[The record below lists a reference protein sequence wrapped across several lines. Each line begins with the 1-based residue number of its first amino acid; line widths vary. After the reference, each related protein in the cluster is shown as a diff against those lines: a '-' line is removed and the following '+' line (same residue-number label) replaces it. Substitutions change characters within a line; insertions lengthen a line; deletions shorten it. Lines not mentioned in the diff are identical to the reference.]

1 MSNAKYL
8 SIFEEIKRKGGS
20 LDGGEPNDKVLI
32 IDGLNTF
39 IRVFSV
45 IPTTNDDGIHVG
57 GIVGFLRSIGYTIN
71 MFRPTRVI
79 IVFDGK
85 GGSTRRRKIYPE
97 YKAKRKTKYRVN
109 RAYDFASPE
118 DEKQNMIMQLQRI
131 VEYLDTLPVTV
142 LSYDNIEADDTIGY
156 LCRQVLT
163 DSKITVMSTDKDFLQ
178 LANGRIKIWSPT
190 KKKMYD
196 EDAVLDEFGISSH
209 NLIWYRVIDGDKT
222 DNIPGVKGLGLK
234 TIQKKLPFLSEN
246 RIVNIDEVITELP
259 DAKDVIELNYK
270 LMQLSDVDISGSTK
284 TKIIERVNEP
294 INRLVKYK
302 FQYAAFLADIADWFP
317 YFVNRNSLF
326 YYGTNAV
333 ECISY
338 LVEGKKKDEKTL
350 DSVMHMIYD
359 DLGSLPYNAED
370 VVLVSVKIDNLKE
383 FSKFR

>member
-1 MSNAKYL
+1 MSNEKYL
-8 SIFEEIKRKGGS
+8 SIFEEIKKKGGS
-20 LDGGEPNDKVLI
+20 LDDGEPNDKVLI

-85 GGSTRRRKIYPE
+85 GGSTRRRKLYPE
-97 YKAKRKTKYRVN
+97 YKQNRKTKYRVN
-109 RAYDFASPE
+109 RSYDFASQE

-163 DSKITVMSTDKDFLQ
+163 KSEITIMSTDKDFLQ

-196 EDAVLDEFGISSH
+196 EDAVLNEYGISSH
-209 NLIWYRVIDGDKT
+209 NLIWYRVLDGDKS
-222 DNIPGVKGLGLK
+222 DNIKGVRGLGLK
-234 TIQKKLPFLSEN
+234 TIQKKLPFLSET
-246 RIVNIDEVITELP
+246 RIVEMDEVITELP
-259 DAKDVIELNYK
+259 ESKDIIELNYK
-270 LMQLSDVDISGSTK
+270 LMQLSNVDISGSTK
-284 TKIIERVNEP
+284 TKIMERVREP
-294 INRLVKYK
+294 INRLIKYK
-302 FQYAAFLADIADWFP
+302 FQKMFLEDKLYSALPNLNSWLLTNFNQFNHYA
-317 YFVNRNSLF
+317 
-326 YYGTNAV
+326 
-333 ECISY
+333 
-338 LVEGKKKDEKTL
+338 EKT
-350 DSVMHMIYD
+350 H
-359 DLGSLPYNAED
+359 E
-370 VVLVSVKIDNLKE
+370 
-383 FSKFR
+383 

>member
-57 GIVGFLRSIGYTIN
+57 GIVGFLKSIGYTIN
-71 MFRPTRVI
+71 MIRPTRTIV
-79 IVFDGK
+79 VFDGK
-85 GGSTRRRKIYPE
+85 GGSSRRRKIYPE

-109 RAYDFASPE
+109 RSYDFASPE

-131 VEYLDTLPVTV
+131 VEYLETLPITV

-163 DSKITVMSTDKDFLQ
+163 ESQITVMSTDKDFLQ

-196 EDAVLDEFGISSH
+196 ESAVLDEYGISSH
-209 NLIWYRVIDGDKT
+209 NLIWYRVLDGDKS
-222 DNIPGVKGLGLK
+222 DNIKGVKGLGLK

-246 RIVNIDEVITELP
+246 RIVNIDEVINKLP
-259 DAKDVIELNYK
+259 ESKDVIELNYK
-270 LMQLSDVDISGSTK
+270 LMQLSDVDISGTTK
-284 TKIIERVNEP
+284 TKIIDKVNAP
-294 INRLVKYK
+294 INRLIKYK
-302 FQYAAFLADIADWFP
+302 FQTMFLEDKLFTALPNLNSWLLTNFNQLNHYA
-317 YFVNRNSLF
+317 
-326 YYGTNAV
+326 
-333 ECISY
+333 
-338 LVEGKKKDEKTL
+338 EKT
-350 DSVMHMIYD
+350 
-359 DLGSLPYNAED
+359 NE
-370 VVLVSVKIDNLKE
+370 
-383 FSKFR
+383 

>member
-8 SIFEEIKRKGGS
+8 SILEEIKKKGGS
-20 LDGGEPNDKVLI
+20 LDSGEPNDKVLI

-85 GGSTRRRKIYPE
+85 GGSTRRRKLYPE

-109 RAYDFASPE
+109 RAYDFASQE
-118 DEKQNMIMQLQRI
+118 DEKHNMIMQLQRV
-131 VEYLDTLPVTV
+131 VEYLETLPVTV

-196 EDAVLDEFGISSH
+196 EDTVLDEFGISSH
-209 NLIWYRVIDGDKT
+209 NLIWYRVLDGDKS
-222 DNIPGVKGLGLK
+222 DNIPGVRGLGLK

-246 RIVNIDEVITELP
+246 RIVNIDEVIAELP
-259 DAKDVIELNYK
+259 ESKDVIELNYK
-270 LMQLSDVDISGSTK
+270 LMQLSDVDISGLTK
-284 TKIIERVNEP
+284 TKIMDRVNEP
-294 INRLVKYK
+294 INRLIKYK
-302 FQYAAFLADIADWFP
+302 FQKMFLEDKLYTALPNLNSWLATTF
-317 YFVNRNSLF
+317 NRLNF
-326 YYGTNAV
+326 MA
-333 ECISY
+333 
-338 LVEGKKKDEKTL
+338 EKT
-350 DSVMHMIYD
+350 H
-359 DLGSLPYNAED
+359 G
-370 VVLVSVKIDNLKE
+370 
-383 FSKFR
+383 

>member
-1 MSNAKYL
+1 MSNGKYL
-8 SIFEEIKRKGGS
+8 SILDEIKKKGGS
-20 LDGGEPNDKVLI
+20 LDGGEPDDRVLI

-97 YKAKRKTKYRVN
+97 YKQNRKTEYRVN
-109 RAYDFASPE
+109 RTYDFASQE

-163 DSKITVMSTDKDFLQ
+163 DSNITIMSTDKDFLQ

-196 EDAVLDEFGISSH
+196 EQSVLDEFGISSH
-209 NLIWYRVIDGDKT
+209 NYIWYRVIDGDKS
-222 DNIPGVKGLGLK
+222 DNIKGVKGLGLK

-246 RIVNIDEVITELP
+246 RIVNIDEVITKLP
-259 DAKDVIELNYK
+259 ESKDVIELNYK

-302 FQYAAFLADIADWFP
+302 FQKMFLEDKLYTALPNVDSWLLTNFNQLNHYA
-317 YFVNRNSLF
+317 
-326 YYGTNAV
+326 
-333 ECISY
+333 
-338 LVEGKKKDEKTL
+338 EKT
-350 DSVMHMIYD
+350 Y
-359 DLGSLPYNAED
+359 E
-370 VVLVSVKIDNLKE
+370 
-383 FSKFR
+383 

>member
-57 GIVGFLRSIGYTIN
+57 GIVGFLKSIGYTIN
-71 MFRPTRVI
+71 MIRPTRTIV
-79 IVFDGK
+79 VFDGK
-85 GGSTRRRKIYPE
+85 GGSSRRRKIYPE

-109 RAYDFASPE
+109 RSYDFASPE

-131 VEYLDTLPVTV
+131 VEYLETLPITV

-163 DSKITVMSTDKDFLQ
+163 ESQITVMSTDKDFLQ

-196 EDAVLDEFGISSH
+196 ESAVLDEYGISSH
-209 NLIWYRVIDGDKT
+209 NLIWYRVLDGDKS
-222 DNIPGVKGLGLK
+222 DNIKGVKGLGLK

-246 RIVNIDEVITELP
+246 RIVNIDEVINKLP
-259 DAKDVIELNYK
+259 ESKDVIELNYK
-270 LMQLSDVDISGSTK
+270 LMQLSDVDISGTTK
-284 TKIIERVNEP
+284 TKIIDKVNAP
-294 INRLVKYK
+294 INRLIKYK
-302 FQYAAFLADIADWFP
+302 FQTMFLEDKLFTALPNVTSWLATTFNELNLYA
-317 YFVNRNSLF
+317 
-326 YYGTNAV
+326 
-333 ECISY
+333 
-338 LVEGKKKDEKTL
+338 EKT
-350 DSVMHMIYD
+350 
-359 DLGSLPYNAED
+359 NE
-370 VVLVSVKIDNLKE
+370 
-383 FSKFR
+383 

>member
-1 MSNAKYL
+1 MSNEKYL
-8 SIFEEIKRKGGS
+8 SILDEIKKKGGS
-20 LDGGEPNDKVLI
+20 LDSGEPNDKVLI

-45 IPTTNDDGIHVG
+45 IPTTNDDGVHVG

-109 RAYDFASPE
+109 RAYDFASQE
-118 DEKQNMIMQLQRI
+118 DEKQNMIMQLQRV
-131 VEYLDTLPVTV
+131 VEYLETLPVTV

-178 LANGRIKIWSPT
+178 LANGRIKVWSPT
-190 KKKMYD
+190 KKKLYD
-196 EDAVLDEFGISSH
+196 EQAVLDEFGISSH
-209 NLIWYRVIDGDKT
+209 NLIWYRVLDGDKS
-222 DNIPGVKGLGLK
+222 DNIPGVRGLGLK

-284 TKIIERVNEP
+284 TKIIQRVNEP
-294 INRLVKYK
+294 INRIIKYK
-302 FQYAAFLADIADWFP
+302 FQKMFLEDKLYTALPNLNSWLATTF
-317 YFVNRNSLF
+317 NRLNHM
-326 YYGTNAV
+326 A
-333 ECISY
+333 
-338 LVEGKKKDEKTL
+338 EK
-350 DSVMHMIYD
+350 SH
-359 DLGSLPYNAED
+359 G
-370 VVLVSVKIDNLKE
+370 
-383 FSKFR
+383 

>member
-57 GIVGFLRSIGYTIN
+57 GIVGFLKSIGYTIN
-71 MFRPTRVI
+71 MIRPTRTIV
-79 IVFDGK
+79 VFDGK
-85 GGSTRRRKIYPE
+85 GGSSRRRKIYPE

-109 RAYDFASPE
+109 RSYDFASPE

-131 VEYLDTLPVTV
+131 VEYLETLPITV

-163 DSKITVMSTDKDFLQ
+163 ESQITVMSTDKDFLQ

-196 EDAVLDEFGISSH
+196 ESAVLDEYGISSH
-209 NLIWYRVIDGDKT
+209 NLIWYRVLDGDKS
-222 DNIPGVKGLGLK
+222 DNISGVRGLGLK

-246 RIVNIDEVITELP
+246 RIVNIDEVINKLP
-259 DAKDVIELNYK
+259 ESKDVIELNYK
-270 LMQLSDVDISGSTK
+270 LMQLSDVDISGTTK
-284 TKIIERVNEP
+284 TKIIDKVNAP
-294 INRLVKYK
+294 INRLIKYK
-302 FQYAAFLADIADWFP
+302 FQTMFLEDKLFTTFPNVTSWLLTNFNQLNHYA
-317 YFVNRNSLF
+317 
-326 YYGTNAV
+326 
-333 ECISY
+333 
-338 LVEGKKKDEKTL
+338 EKT
-350 DSVMHMIYD
+350 HE
-359 DLGSLPYNAED
+359 GN
-370 VVLVSVKIDNLKE
+370 
-383 FSKFR
+383 